1 MLNKPSLGRLLSRQ
15 NSTTGKRRAFRAPS
29 KRKPALPA
37 TVFEFQPEYVLGARI
52 FRSFRRVASV
62 ALGELD
68 GGAITPYLG
77 RPNIVRPDEVARR
90 ARGVAS
96 ALGTERGPFGLLLPD
111 GAVRVSILDF
121 QTLPS
126 DHKEQESLIRW
137 KMKPLLPFPLEEAR
151 LSFEVAPK
159 EPEGVEAVVMAV
171 RKAVLA
177 EYESVLDALNGD
189 VNLVLPASAA
199 LLPLLNE
206 NAEEGEILLTISPTH
221 LTSVVAKGRQIRLWR
236 NQAMNGKSA
245 DEKLAAVTEEAVRT
259 LAASLDHLKVE
270 INRVCICARPN
281 VPRSWVMEL
290 EKKLGRN
297 VAGVVS
303 PALPVRMKLSNEEGQ
318 IFNEF
323 GATIAGLLVNAA

>member
-1 MLNKPSLGRLLSRQ
+1 MNKPSLGQVLFKTAS
-15 NSTTGKRRAFRAPS
+15 STGKPGPFRAPA
-29 KRKPALPA
+29 KRKISLPA
-37 TVFEFQPEYVLGARI
+37 TVFEFQPEYILGARI

-68 GGAITPYLG
+68 AGAITPSLG
-77 RPNIVRPDEVARR
+77 RPNIVRLDEVARR

-126 DHKEQESLIRW
+126 DHREQESLVRW

-159 EPEGVEAVVMAV
+159 EPEGLEAVVMAV
-171 RKAVLA
+171 RKSVLA

-189 VNLVLPASAA
+189 VNVVLPATAA

-206 NAEEGEILLTISPTH
+206 NAGEGEMLLNISPTH
-221 LTSVVAKGRQIRLWR
+221 LTAVVAKGRQIRLWR
-236 NQAMNGKSA
+236 NQTMNGKSV
-245 DEKLAAVTEEAVRT
+245 DEGLAAVTEEAVRT
-259 LAASLDHLKVE
+259 LAASLDHLKLE
-270 INRVCICARPN
+270 ISRVCICARPA
-281 VPRSWVMEL
+281 VPRSWIMEL
-290 EKKLGRN
+290 EKKMGRD
-297 VAGVVS
+297 VAAVVS
-303 PALPVRMKLSNEEGQ
+303 PALPVRMKLTVEEGQ

-323 GATIAGLLVNAA
+323 GATVSGLLVNAA

>member
-1 MLNKPSLGRLLSRQ
+1 MNKPSIGQLLFKKDPPA
-15 NSTTGKRRAFRAPS
+15 GKPSSFRATAR
-29 KRKPALPA
+29 RKIALPA
-37 TVFEFQPEYVLGARI
+37 TVFEFQPEYILGARI

-62 ALGELD
+62 AMGDLD
-68 GGAITPYLG
+68 AGALTPFLG
-77 RPNIVRPDEVARR
+77 RPNIVRLDDVARR

-121 QTLPS
+121 QSLPS

-159 EPEGVEAVVMAV
+159 VPDGLEAVVMAL
-171 RKAVLA
+171 RKSVLA

-189 VNLVLPASAA
+189 VSVVLPATAA

-206 NAEEGEILLTISPTH
+206 NAEGGEMLLNISPTH
-221 LTSVVAKGRQIRLWR
+221 LTAVVVKGRQIRLWR
-236 NQAMNGKSA
+236 NQAMNGKSV
-245 DEKLAAVTEEAVRT
+245 EEGLAAVTEEAVRT
-259 LAASLDHLKVE
+259 LAASLDHLKLE
-270 INRVCICARPN
+270 IGRVCICTRPA
-281 VPRSWVMEL
+281 VPRIWVTEL

-297 VAGVVS
+297 VSAVVS
-303 PALPVRMKLSNEEGQ
+303 PALPVRMKLSVEEGQ

-323 GATIAGLLVNAA
+323 GATVAGLLVNAA